1 MSEIGLFALKTDC
14 DAPGSRLLYPTM
26 TLARAPLIEAPA
38 NRHFAQ
44 LHRDPRALTDAVTS
58 YIEAGLQRG
67 NPVVVI
73 AAKAHAGLFLA
84 RLREDGLDP
93 STYIR
98 SGQLEL
104 HDAELTLR
112 KFMRNDEPDWQ
123 DFRHAMASVFERVRA
138 FGRDTTQAY
147 SEMTNLLWQDGK
159 QEAAI
164 HLEEYWNELA
174 PAFSFSLFCSYT
186 LDVHEDHAY
195 TGPLEDIGRTHS
207 EILGN
212 AEDERFRTA
221 LDAAS
226 RDVFGVPLSEM
237 VGFARRRNSG
247 EQRFPSGQR
256 TMLWVKRN
264 LPSASGAVLER
275 ARRYYEESPA
285 GR

>member
-1 MSEIGLFALKTDC
+1 MS
-14 DAPGSRLLYPTM
+14 S
-26 TLARAPLIEAPA
+26 TLVPAPLIEAPA

-58 YIEAGLQRG
+58 YLEKGLRQG

-73 AAKAHAGLFLA
+73 AVRGHAGLFLN

-93 STYIR
+93 STFVR

-104 HDAELTLR
+104 HDAALTLR

-123 DFRHAMASVFERVRA
+123 DYRHAMASVFERVRA
-138 FGRDTTQAY
+138 FGRGTTQAY
-147 SEMTNLLWQDGK
+147 SEMANLLWQDGK
-159 QEAAI
+159 PEAAI
-164 HLEEYWNELA
+164 RLEEYWNELA
-174 PAFSFSLFCSYT
+174 PQYPFSLFCSYT
-186 LDVHEDHAY
+186 LDVHDDNAY
-195 TGPLEDIGRTHS
+195 AGPLEGIGRTHS
-207 EILGN
+207 EILGT
-212 AEDERFRTA
+212 AEDERFRMA

-237 VGFARRRNSG
+237 VGFSRRRDSG

-275 ARRYYEESPA
+275 ARRYYEESPV
-285 GR
+285 GK